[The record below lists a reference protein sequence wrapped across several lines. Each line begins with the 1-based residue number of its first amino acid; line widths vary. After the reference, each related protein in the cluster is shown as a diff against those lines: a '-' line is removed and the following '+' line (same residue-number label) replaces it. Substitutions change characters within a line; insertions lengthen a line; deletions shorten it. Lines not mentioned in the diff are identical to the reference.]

1 MQTIFITVLLLVS
14 TLFAFTQ
21 DSSVKE
27 FSAKGVLVDVQTLF
41 TKAKDAK
48 ETKVAVDASKL
59 LTSYVVLVNAKGVY
73 SFLEREENEKFL
85 KDAKIGD
92 FVEIKGK
99 VLETGFLVEIESL
112 NVLKEKSD
120 VDLKPYQEEAGKAIS
135 LDGTNK
141 CQCGLKVG
149 DLKHSCKL
157 GHLHHLQTEDG
168 KIYHYLEPDKSKDM
182 KLHFKKM
189 KVEVLL
195 FSGNYIKIKEEAKQ

>member
-1 MQTIFITVLLLVS
+1 MQAFILITMLLLS
-14 TLFAFTQ
+14 TILAKAE
-21 DSSVKE
+21 DASVKE
-27 FSAKGVLVDVQTLF
+27 FSAKGVLVDVQSLF
-41 TKAKDAK
+41 AKAKDSK
-48 ETKVAVDASKL
+48 ETKVGIEGSKL
-59 LTSYVVLVNAKGVY
+59 LTSYIVFVNAKGVF

-85 KDAKIGD
+85 KETKIGD
-92 FVEIKGK
+92 YVEIKGK
-99 VLETGFLVEIESL
+99 VLESGFLVEIETI

-120 VDLKPYQEEAGKAIS
+120 IDLKPYQEEVGKAVS

-149 DLKHSCKL
+149 ELKHSCKL

-189 KVEVLL
+189 KVEALL
-195 FSGNYIKIKEEAKQ
+195 FSGNYIKIKEEAK